1 MIEEINKKLS
11 VRKVLAEAFNFCNTN
26 PKVSLG
32 FVGINYLLCVMS
44 AYSWKTFF
52 IWPLLM
58 IIYVLWGG
66 LFRYYFNRKP
76 YFDFQSLF
84 YSMIPSTKIVV
95 LSVLVVSL
103 FLLLPIAVLF
113 IPNLPKEFVLPYS
126 RFLHIAIHESNI
138 MDLIVNLV
146 VVLFSPLI
154 MYRPMLAWIAALL
167 RRSGSIRLAWE
178 RTKGNYWEF
187 LLLAVL
193 VDLVVG
199 GIYKGILLIGGNIYV
214 ALIPIS
220 LLIVYFN
227 IVLAKIY
234 EFFFLDIS
242 GN

>member
-1 MIEEINKKLS
+1 MIEETNKKLPIK
-11 VRKVLAEAFNFCNTN
+11 KVLAEAFSFCNKN
-26 PKVSLG
+26 IVILLS
-32 FVGINYLLCVMS
+32 FVGINYLLCALS

-58 IIYVLWGG
+58 IIYVLWGV

-76 YFDFQSLF
+76 YFHFRSLF

-103 FLLLPIAVLF
+103 FLFLPIAILF
-113 IPNLPKEFVLPYS
+113 IPNLPPEFIKPYS
-126 RFLHIAIHESNI
+126 HFLHITIHESDT

-154 MYRPMLAWIAALL
+154 MYRPMLAWVAALL
-167 RRSGSIRLAWE
+167 GRSGSLRFAWE
-178 RTKGNYWEF
+178 KTKGNYWEF
-187 LLLAVL
+187 LLLAILMDLAVGIVYNSVL
-193 VDLVVG
+193 W
-199 GIYKGILLIGGNIYV
+199 IGGNIYI

-220 LLIVYFN
+220 LLVVYYN

-234 EFFFLDIS
+234 EFFFLEIA
-242 GN
+242 NN